1 MDDLYDY
8 VPEAGNMAH
17 EEPQVA
23 QDVDWLDEF
32 DTRDTKNDKPRLV
45 DYTVLRGK
53 SKSEFTFGGNPRKI
67 PIAELIFLFIA
78 TLFFHSDVFTSR
90 VLNKIPSTVV
100 GREITARGECII
112 GLLLCLSVLAF
123 GILHGMDII

>member
-53 SKSEFTFGGNPRKI
+53 SKSEFTFGGNPMKL
-67 PIAELIFLFIA
+67 P
-78 TLFFHSDVFTSR
+78 
-90 VLNKIPSTVV
+90 
-100 GREITARGECII
+100 
-112 GLLLCLSVLAF
+112 LA
-123 GILHGMDII
+123 